1 MFLGCRYQFVYDF
14 LSALRSVICP
24 PTNLTGATTCSN
36 NDITVSWDQSPESG
50 VSYTVCSHGDGGTII
65 NYTTTQPSHVLT
77 GLQCGEMYTFTVA
90 ASDAECTSVFS
101 QPIQAETG

>member
-1 MFLGCRYQFVYDF
+1 MTF
-14 LSALRSVICP
+14 SALRSVICP

-50 VSYTVCSHGDGGTII
+50 VSYTVCSHGDGGTIV
-65 NYTTTQPSHVLT
+65 NYTTTQPSHVFI
-77 GLQCGEMYTFTVA
+77 GFQCGEMHTFTVA

>member
-1 MFLGCRYQFVYDF
+1 MTFSPL
-14 LSALRSVICP
+14 LSVICP
-24 PTNLTGATTCSN
+24 PTNLIGTTTCSN
-36 NDITVSWDQSPESG
+36 NDITVSWDQSPESA
-50 VSYTVCSHGDGGTII
+50 VSYTVRSHGDGGPIV

-101 QPIQAETG
+101 QPIQAETGK